1 MVNIQSI
8 KQISFVCVCVRVG
21 CEGVYICVV
30 CKIFFFFSKVRGVRR
45 HQECVVYVI
54 IM

>member
-21 CEGVYICVV
+21 CEGFIYVWSVR
-30 CKIFFFFSKVRGVRR
+30 FFFFQKFEVLEDIRNVLS
-45 HQECVVYVI
+45 
-54 IM
+54 ML

>member
-30 CKIFFFFSKVRGVRR
+30 CKIFFFQKFEVLEDIRNVLS
-45 HQECVVYVI
+45 
-54 IM
+54 ML